1 MMLKRKIPLAW
12 LQLSREKARM
22 LVAIAGI
29 AFADVLMF
37 LQLGIREALFDGAVQ
52 LHNSLEGEI
61 VLVSSRYKALISLDQ
76 FSQRRLYQALG
87 FTGVQSVSPIY
98 LDSVPWKNPD
108 NQQTWQIFAIGF
120 NPEEKVVNLPGVQ
133 EHLNSLREPD
143 TVLFDRGSRQ
153 EFGKIVTQVETNN
166 QVTTELNNRRIN
178 VVGLFRLG
186 TSFGIN
192 GNIITSDVNFLRLFG
207 NQRRQNGLIDFGLI
221 KLEPGADSA
230 WVIANLKANL
240 PNDVQVL
247 SKQEF
252 IAKEKSFWNTS
263 TPVGFTFTLGAIIG
277 FIVGAVIVYQI
288 LYSDVSDHLPEYAT
302 LKAIGFKNRYLLMMV
317 FQEALILAAIGFM
330 PGFAISQGLYL
341 ITRQATL
348 LPIMMTIDRA
358 VLIFLLTTL
367 MCSVSASIAM
377 QKLQSADPA
386 DIF

>member
-1 MMLKRKIPLAW
+1 MKRKIPLAW

-61 VLVSSRYKALISLDQ
+61 VLVSSRYKSLFSQ
-76 FSQRRLYQALG
+76 QRFSQRRLYQAMG

-98 LDSVPWKNPD
+98 VDPLPWKNPD
-108 NQQTWQIFAIGF
+108 NQETWNIYVIAF
-120 NPEEKVVNLPGVQ
+120 NPEEKVLNLAGVQ
-133 EHLNSLREPD
+133 ENLTKLREPD
-143 TVLFDRGSRQ
+143 TVLFDLGSRK
-153 EFGKIVTQVETNN
+153 EFGQIVSKFQTSGTF
-166 QVTTELNNRRIN
+166 TTEINNRQIKT
-178 VVGLFRLG
+178 VGLFKLG

-192 GNIITSDVNFLRLFG
+192 GNLITSDVNFFRLF
-207 NQRRQNGLIDFGLI
+207 NQRRQPGLIDLGLI
-221 KLEPGADSA
+221 KLEPGANIN
-230 WVIANLKANL
+230 WVLANLKANL
-240 PNDVQVL
+240 PDDINIL
-247 SKQEF
+247 TKQEF
-252 IAKEKSFWNTS
+252 ANQERSYWNSS

-277 FIVGAVIVYQI
+277 FMVGAVIVYQI

-302 LKAIGFKNRYLLMMV
+302 LKAIGFKNRYLLIIV
-317 FQEALILAAIGFM
+317 FQEALILAAIGFI
-330 PGFAISQGLYL
+330 PGIAISQGLYM

-358 VLIFLLTTL
+358 VFIFMITTL
-367 MCSVSASIAM
+367 MCSISASLAIR
-377 QKLQSADPA
+377 KLQAADPA

>member
-1 MMLKRKIPLAW
+1 MFKRKIPLAW

-120 NPEEKVVNLPGVQ
+120 NPEEKVVNLPGV
-133 EHLNSLREPD
+133 EDNLNSLREPD
-143 TVLFDRGSRQ
+143 TVLFDSGSRQ
-153 EFGKIVTQVETNN
+153 EFGKIVAQFEGNN
-166 QVTTELNNRRIN
+166 QVTTELNNRQIN

-192 GNIITSDVNFLRLFG
+192 GNIITSDVNFLRLFA
-207 NQRRQNGLIDFGLI
+207 NKRRQQGLIDFGLI
-221 KLEPGADSA
+221 KLEPGVDIN

-240 PNDVQVL
+240 PTDVKVL
-247 SKQEF
+247 SKQEL
-252 IAKEKSFWNTS
+252 IAQEKSFWNTS

-302 LKAIGFKNRYLLMMV
+302 LKAIGFKNRYLLVIV
-317 FQEALILAAIGFM
+317 FQEALILAAIGFI
-330 PGFAISQGLYL
+330 PGIAISQGLYM

-348 LPIMMTIDRA
+348 LPIMMTLDRA
-358 VLIFLLTTL
+358 IFIFILTTL
-367 MCSVSASIAM
+367 MCTISASIAM
-377 QKLQSADPA
+377 RKLQAADPA

>member
-1 MMLKRKIPLAW
+1 MFRNKIPLAW

-22 LVAIAGI
+22 AVAIAGI

-52 LHNSLEGEI
+52 FHQSLEGEI
-61 VLVSSRYKALISLDQ
+61 VLVSSEYKALISLDQ
-76 FSQRRLYQALG
+76 FSQRRLYQTLG
-87 FTGVQSVSPIY
+87 FTGVKSVSPIY
-98 LDSVPWKNPD
+98 LDSIPWKNPE
-108 NQQTWQIFAIGF
+108 NQETWRIFTIGF
-120 NPEEKVVNLPGVQ
+120 NPEEKVVNLPGVTENINYLKQ
-133 EHLNSLREPD
+133 PD
-143 TVLFDRGSRQ
+143 TVLFDQGSRK
-153 EFGKIVTQVETNN
+153 EFGNIVNQFEHNQKIR
-166 QVTTELNNRRIN
+166 TELNNRKID

-186 TSFGIN
+186 TSFGVN

-207 NQRRQNGLIDFGLI
+207 KQRRQKGLIDFGLI
-221 KLEPGADSA
+221 KLEEGADVN
-230 WVIANLKANL
+230 WVLKNLRSNL
-240 PNDVQVL
+240 PKDVKVL

-252 IAKEKSFWNTS
+252 IAQEKSFWNTS

-302 LKAIGFKNRYLLMMV
+302 LKAIGFKNSYLLTLV
-317 FQEALILAAIGFM
+317 FQEALILAAIGFI

-348 LPIMMTIDRA
+348 LPIIMTVDRA
-358 VLIFLLTTL
+358 IFIFILTTI
-367 MCSVSASIAM
+367 MCSISALIAM

-386 DIF
+386 DVF

>member
-1 MMLKRKIPLAW
+1 MWKRKIPLAW

-22 LVAIAGI
+22 GVAIAGI

-61 VLVSSRYKALISLDQ
+61 VLVSSKYKALISLDQ

-98 LDSVPWKNPD
+98 LDFIPWKNPD
-108 NQQTWQIFAIGF
+108 NQQTWRIYAIGF

-133 EHLNSLREPD
+133 ENLNYLREAD
-143 TVLFDRGSRQ
+143 TVLFDRGSRK
-153 EFGKIVTQVETNN
+153 EFGTIVSQFEKNN
-166 QVTTELNNRRIN
+166 GVKTELNNRQIN

-186 TSFGIN
+186 TSFGVN
-192 GNIITSDVNFLRLFG
+192 GNIVTSDVNFLRLLG
-207 NQRRQNGLIDFGLI
+207 KRRKQGLIDFGLI
-221 KLEPGADSA
+221 KLEPGADVN
-230 WVIANLKANL
+230 WVIANLKAHL

-252 IAKEKSFWNTS
+252 MAKEKSFWNTS

-277 FIVGAVIVYQI
+277 FVVGAVIVYQI

-302 LKAIGFKNRYLLMMV
+302 LKAIGFKNSYLLVIV
-317 FQEALILAAIGFM
+317 FQEALILAAIGFI

-341 ITRQATL
+341 MTRQATL
-348 LPIMMTIDRA
+348 LPIIMTVDRA
-358 VLIFLLTTL
+358 VFIFILTTL
-367 MCSVSASIAM
+367 MCSISALIAM
-377 QKLQSADPA
+377 QKLQAADPA
-386 DIF
+386 DVF

>member
-1 MMLKRKIPLAW
+1 MWKRKIPLAW

-22 LVAIAGI
+22 AVAIAGI

-98 LDSVPWKNPD
+98 LDSIPWKNPD
-108 NQQTWQIFAIGF
+108 NQQTWRIFAIGF
-120 NPEEKVVNLPGVQ
+120 NPEEKVVNLPGVK
-133 EHLNSLREPD
+133 ENLNYLREPD
-143 TVLFDRGSRQ
+143 TVLFDRGSRK
-153 EFGKIVTQVETNN
+153 EFGTIVSEFENNKKI
-166 QVTTELNNRRIN
+166 TTELNNRRIN
-178 VVGLFRLG
+178 VAGLFRLG
-186 TSFGIN
+186 TSFGVN
-192 GNIITSDVNFLRLFG
+192 GNIITSDVNFLRLLG
-207 NQRRQNGLIDFGLI
+207 KRREPGLIDFGLI
-221 KLEPGADSA
+221 KLEPGADVN

-240 PNDVQVL
+240 PKDVQVL

-252 IAKEKSFWNTS
+252 MAQEKSFWNTS

-277 FIVGAVIVYQI
+277 FVVGAVIVYQI

-302 LKAIGFKNRYLLMMV
+302 LKAIGFKNRYLLVVV
-317 FQEALILAAIGFM
+317 FQEALILAAIGFI

-341 ITRQATL
+341 VTRQATL
-348 LPIMMTIDRA
+348 LPIIMTVDRA
-358 VLIFLLTTL
+358 IFIFILTTL
-367 MCSVSASIAM
+367 MCSISALIAM

-386 DIF
+386 DVF

>member
-1 MMLKRKIPLAW
+1 
-12 LQLSREKARM
+12 
-22 LVAIAGI
+22 
-29 AFADVLMF
+29 
-37 LQLGIREALFDGAVQ
+37 DGAVQ

-133 EHLNSLREPD
+133 ENLNFLREPD

-153 EFGKIVTQVETNN
+153 EFGTIVSQFEGEK
-166 QVTTELNNRRIN
+166 QVTTELNNRQVN
-178 VVGLFRLG
+178 VVGLFGLG

-192 GNIITSDVNFLRLFG
+192 GNIITSDVNFLRLFS
-207 NQRRQNGLIDFGLI
+207 NKRRQQGLIDFGLI
-221 KLEPGADSA
+221 KLEPGADIN

-240 PNDVQVL
+240 PTDVKVL
-247 SKQEF
+247 SKQEL
-252 IAKEKSFWNTS
+252 IAQEKSFWNTS

-302 LKAIGFKNRYLLMMV
+302 LKAIGFKNRYLLVIV
-317 FQEALILAAIGFM
+317 FQEALILAAIGFI
-330 PGFAISQGLYL
+330 PGIAISQGLYM

-348 LPIMMTIDRA
+348 LPIMMTLDRA
-358 VLIFLLTTL
+358 IFIFILTTL
-367 MCSVSASIAM
+367 MCTISASIAM
-377 QKLQSADPA
+377 RKLQAADPA

>member
-1 MMLKRKIPLAW
+1 MFKHKIPVAW

-37 LQLGIREALFDGAVQ
+37 LQLGIREALFDSAVQ

-61 VLVSSRYKALISLDQ
+61 VLVSSRYKALISLDP

-87 FTGVQSVSPIY
+87 FTGVKSVHPIY
-98 LDSVPWKNPD
+98 LDFIPWKNPD
-108 NQQTWQIFAIGF
+108 NQETWNIYAIGF
-120 NPEEKVVNLPGVQ
+120 NPEEKVVNLPGVA
-133 EHLNSLREPD
+133 ENLTYLREPD

-153 EFGKIVTQVETNN
+153 EFGKIVDEFTANN
-166 QVTTELNNRRIN
+166 QVTTELNNRKIN

-192 GNIITSDVNFLRLFG
+192 GNVITSDVNFLRLFG
-207 NQRRQNGLIDFGLI
+207 NNRRQQGLIDFGVI
-221 KLEPGADSA
+221 KLEPGADVN

-240 PNDVQVL
+240 PNDVKVL
-247 SKQEF
+247 SKQQLVTQ
-252 IAKEKSFWNTS
+252 EKNFWNTS
-263 TPVGFTFTLGAIIG
+263 TPVGFTFTLGAVIG
-277 FIVGAVIVYQI
+277 FMVGAVIVYQI

-302 LKAIGFKNRYLLMMV
+302 LKAMGFKNRYLLIIV
-317 FQEALILAAIGFM
+317 FQEALILAAIGFI
-330 PGFAISQGLYL
+330 PGIAISQALYM

-348 LPIMMTIDRA
+348 LPIMMTMDRA
-358 VLIFLLTTL
+358 IFIFMLTTL
-367 MCSVSASIAM
+367 MCSISATIAM
-377 QKLQSADPA
+377 RKLQAADPA

>member
-1 MMLKRKIPLAW
+1 MWKRKIPLAW

-22 LVAIAGI
+22 AVAIAGI

-76 FSQRRLYQALG
+76 FSQRRLYQVLG

-98 LDSVPWKNPD
+98 LDSIPWKNPD
-108 NQQTWQIFAIGF
+108 NQQTWRIFVIGF
-120 NPEEKVVNLPGVQ
+120 NPEEQVVNLPGVR
-133 EHLNSLREPD
+133 ENLKSLREPD
-143 TVLFDRGSRQ
+143 TVLFDEGSRQ
-153 EFGKIVTQVETNN
+153 EFGNIVTEFKTKNK
-166 QVTTELNNRRIN
+166 VTTELNNRQIN
-178 VVGLFRLG
+178 VVGLFKLG
-186 TSFGIN
+186 TSFGVN

-207 NQRRQNGLIDFGLI
+207 SKRRQEGLIDFGLV
-221 KLEPGADSA
+221 KLEPGIDLN
-230 WVIANLKANL
+230 WVISNLKNNL

-252 IAKEKSFWNTS
+252 MAKEKSFWNTS
-263 TPVGFTFTLGAIIG
+263 TPVGFIFTLGAIIG
-277 FIVGAVIVYQI
+277 FVVGAVIVYQI
-288 LYSDVSDHLPEYAT
+288 LYSDVSDHLSEYAT
-302 LKAIGFKNRYLLMMV
+302 LKAIGFKNRYLLIIV
-317 FQEALILAAIGFM
+317 FQEALILATIGFI
-330 PGFAISQGLYL
+330 PGFVISQGLYL

-348 LPIMMTIDRA
+348 LPIMMTLDRA
-358 VLIFLLTTL
+358 IFIFILTTL
-367 MCSVSASIAM
+367 MCSISAAIAM

>member
-1 MMLKRKIPLAW
+1 MMFRNKIPLAW

-22 LVAIAGI
+22 AVAIAGI

-52 LHNSLEGEI
+52 FHQSLEGEI
-61 VLVSSRYKALISLDQ
+61 VLVSSEYKALISLDQ
-76 FSQRRLYQALG
+76 FSQRRLYQTLG
-87 FTGVQSVSPIY
+87 FTGVKSVSPIY
-98 LDSVPWKNPD
+98 LDSIPWKNPE
-108 NQQTWQIFAIGF
+108 NQETWRIFTIGF
-120 NPEEKVVNLPGVQ
+120 NPEEKVVNLPGVTENINYLKQ
-133 EHLNSLREPD
+133 PD
-143 TVLFDRGSRQ
+143 TVLFDQGSRK
-153 EFGKIVTQVETNN
+153 EFGNIVNQFEHNQKIR
-166 QVTTELNNRRIN
+166 TELNNRKID

-186 TSFGIN
+186 TSFGVN

-207 NQRRQNGLIDFGLI
+207 KQRRQKGLIDFGLI
-221 KLEPGADSA
+221 KLEEGADVN
-230 WVIANLKANL
+230 WVLKNLRSNL
-240 PNDVQVL
+240 PKDVKVL

-252 IAKEKSFWNTS
+252 IAQEKSFWNTS

-302 LKAIGFKNRYLLMMV
+302 LKAIGFKNSYLLTLV
-317 FQEALILAAIGFM
+317 FQEALILAAIGFI

-348 LPIMMTIDRA
+348 LPIIMTVDRA
-358 VLIFLLTTL
+358 IFIFILTTI
-367 MCSVSASIAM
+367 MCSISALIAM

-386 DIF
+386 DVF

>member
-1 MMLKRKIPLAW
+1 MFKRKIPLAW

-52 LHNSLEGEI
+52 FHNSLEGEI

-120 NPEEKVVNLPGVQ
+120 NPEEKVTNLPGVQ
-133 EHLNSLREPD
+133 ENLNALREPD
-143 TVLFDRGSRQ
+143 TILFDRGSRQ
-153 EFGKIVTQVETNN
+153 EFGQIVTKFEGNHQVF
-166 QVTTELNNRRIN
+166 TELNNRKIN

-207 NQRRQNGLIDFGLI
+207 NQRRQQGLIDFGLI
-221 KLEPGADSA
+221 KLEPEADIN

-252 IAKEKSFWNTS
+252 IAREKSFWNTS

-302 LKAIGFKNRYLLMMV
+302 LKAIGFKNRYLLVLV
-317 FQEALILAAIGFM
+317 FQEALILAAIGFI

-348 LPIMMTIDRA
+348 LPIMMTIERA
-358 VLIFLLTTL
+358 VLIFILTTL
-367 MCSVSASIAM
+367 MCTISASIAI
-377 QKLQSADPA
+377 QKLQAADPA

>member
-1 MMLKRKIPLAW
+1 MFKRKIPLAW

-52 LHNSLEGEI
+52 FHNSLEGEI

-120 NPEEKVVNLPGVQ
+120 NPEEKVTNLPGVQ
-133 EHLNSLREPD
+133 ENLNALREPD
-143 TVLFDRGSRQ
+143 TILFDRGSRQ
-153 EFGKIVTQVETNN
+153 EFGQIVTKFEGNHQVS
-166 QVTTELNNRRIN
+166 TELNNRKIN

-207 NQRRQNGLIDFGLI
+207 NQRRQQGLIDFGLI
-221 KLEPGADSA
+221 KLEPEADVN

-252 IAKEKSFWNTS
+252 VAREKSFWNTS

-302 LKAIGFKNRYLLMMV
+302 LKAIGFKNRYLLVMV
-317 FQEALILAAIGFM
+317 FQEALILAAIGFI

-348 LPIMMTIDRA
+348 LPIMMTIERA
-358 VLIFLLTTL
+358 VLIFILTTL
-367 MCSVSASIAM
+367 MCTISASIAI
-377 QKLQSADPA
+377 QKLQAADPA

>member
-1 MMLKRKIPLAW
+1 MFKRKIPLAW

-52 LHNSLEGEI
+52 FHNSLEGEI

-87 FTGVQSVSPIY
+87 FTGVKSVSPIY

-108 NQQTWQIFAIGF
+108 NQQTWRIFAIGF
-120 NPEEKVVNLPGVQ
+120 NPEEKVTNLPGVQ
-133 EHLNSLREPD
+133 QNLNALREPD
-143 TVLFDRGSRQ
+143 TILFDRGSRQ
-153 EFGKIVTQVETNN
+153 EFGKIVTQFEGNH
-166 QVTTELNNRRIN
+166 QVTTELNNRKIN

-186 TSFGIN
+186 TSFGVN

-207 NQRRQNGLIDFGLI
+207 NQRRQRGLIDFGLI
-221 KLEPGADSA
+221 KLEPGTNAD

-240 PNDVQVL
+240 PNDVKVL

-252 IAKEKSFWNTS
+252 IANEKSFWNTS

-302 LKAIGFKNRYLLMMV
+302 LKAIGFKNRYLLVMV
-317 FQEALILAAIGFM
+317 FQEALILAAIGFI

-348 LPIMMTIDRA
+348 LPIMMTLDRA
-358 VLIFLLTTL
+358 LLIFVLTTL
-367 MCSVSASIAM
+367 MCTISASIAM

>member
-1 MMLKRKIPLAW
+1 MWKRKIPLAW

-22 LVAIAGI
+22 GVAIAGI

-98 LDSVPWKNPD
+98 LDFIPWKNPD
-108 NQQTWQIFAIGF
+108 NQQTWRIYAIGF
-120 NPEEKVVNLPGVQ
+120 NPEEKVVNLPSVQ
-133 EHLNSLREPD
+133 ENLNYLREAD
-143 TVLFDRGSRQ
+143 TVLFDRGSRK
-153 EFGKIVTQVETNN
+153 EFGTIVSQFETKNG
-166 QVTTELNNRRIN
+166 VRTELNNRQIN

-186 TSFGIN
+186 TSFGVN
-192 GNIITSDVNFLRLFG
+192 GNIITSDVNFLRLLG
-207 NQRRQNGLIDFGLI
+207 KRRERGLIDFGVI
-221 KLEPGADSA
+221 KLEPGADVN

-252 IAKEKSFWNTS
+252 MAQEKSFWNTS

-277 FIVGAVIVYQI
+277 FVVGAVIVYQI

-302 LKAIGFKNRYLLMMV
+302 LKAIGFKNNYLLVVV
-317 FQEALILAAIGFM
+317 FQEALILAAIGFI
-330 PGFAISQGLYL
+330 PGFAISQGLYFM
-341 ITRQATL
+341 TRQATL
-348 LPIMMTIDRA
+348 LPIIMTVDRA
-358 VLIFLLTTL
+358 IFIFILTTL
-367 MCSVSASIAM
+367 MCSISALIAM
-377 QKLQSADPA
+377 QKLQAADPA
-386 DIF
+386 DVF

>member
-1 MMLKRKIPLAW
+1 MWKRKIPLAW

-22 LVAIAGI
+22 GVAIAGI

-98 LDSVPWKNPD
+98 LDSIPWKNPD
-108 NQQTWQIFAIGF
+108 NQQTWRIFAIGF
-120 NPEEKVVNLPGVQ
+120 NPEEKVVNLTGVQ
-133 EHLNSLREPD
+133 DNLNYLKEPD
-143 TVLFDRGSRQ
+143 TVLFDRGSRK
-153 EFGKIVTQVETNN
+153 EFGNIVSHFENN
-166 QVTTELNNRRIN
+166 NGVTTELNNRQIN

-186 TSFGIN
+186 TSFGVN
-192 GNIITSDVNFLRLFG
+192 GNIITSDVNFLRLFA
-207 NQRRQNGLIDFGLI
+207 NKRRKKGLIDFGLI
-221 KLEPGADSA
+221 KLEPDADVN

-252 IAKEKSFWNTS
+252 VAKEKSFWNTS

-277 FIVGAVIVYQI
+277 FVVGAVIVYQI

-302 LKAIGFKNRYLLMMV
+302 LKAIGFKNNYLLVIV
-317 FQEALILAAIGFM
+317 FQEALILAAIGFI
-330 PGFAISQGLYL
+330 PGFAISQGLYFM
-341 ITRQATL
+341 TRQATL
-348 LPIMMTIDRA
+348 LPIIMTVDRA
-358 VLIFLLTTL
+358 IFIFILTTL
-367 MCSVSASIAM
+367 MCSISALIAM
-377 QKLQSADPA
+377 QKLQAADPA
-386 DIF
+386 DVF

>member
-1 MMLKRKIPLAW
+1 MWKRKIPLAW

-22 LVAIAGI
+22 GVAIAGI

-98 LDSVPWKNPD
+98 LDSIPWKNPD
-108 NQQTWQIFAIGF
+108 NQQTWRIFAIGF
-120 NPEEKVVNLPGVQ
+120 NPEEKVVNLTGVQ
-133 EHLNSLREPD
+133 DNLNYLKEPD
-143 TVLFDRGSRQ
+143 TVLFDRSSRK
-153 EFGKIVTQVETNN
+153 EFGTIVSHFENN
-166 QVTTELNNRRIN
+166 NGVTTELNNRQIN

-186 TSFGIN
+186 TSFGVN
-192 GNIITSDVNFLRLFG
+192 GNIITSDVNFLRLFA
-207 NQRRQNGLIDFGLI
+207 NKRRKKGLIDFGLI
-221 KLEPGADSA
+221 KLEPGADVN

-252 IAKEKSFWNTS
+252 VAKEKSFWNTS

-277 FIVGAVIVYQI
+277 FVVGAVIVYQI

-302 LKAIGFKNRYLLMMV
+302 LKAIGFKNNYLLVIV
-317 FQEALILAAIGFM
+317 FQEALILAAIGFI

-341 ITRQATL
+341 MTRQATL
-348 LPIMMTIDRA
+348 LPIIMTVDRA
-358 VLIFLLTTL
+358 IFIFILTTL
-367 MCSVSASIAM
+367 MCSISALIAM

-386 DIF
+386 DVF

>member
-1 MMLKRKIPLAW
+1 MFKRKIPLAW

-120 NPEEKVVNLPGVQ
+120 NPEEKVVNLTGV
-133 EHLNSLREPD
+133 EENLNYLREPD

-153 EFGKIVTQVETNN
+153 EFGKIVAQFEENN
-166 QVTTELNNRRIN
+166 QVTTELNNRQIN

-192 GNIITSDVNFLRLFG
+192 GNIVTSDVNFLRLFA
-207 NQRRQNGLIDFGLI
+207 NKRRQQGLIDFGLI
-221 KLEPGADSA
+221 KLEPGVDVN

-240 PNDVQVL
+240 PTDVKVL
-247 SKQEF
+247 SKQEL
-252 IAKEKSFWNTS
+252 IAQEKSFWNTS

-302 LKAIGFKNRYLLMMV
+302 LKAIGFKNRYLLVIV
-317 FQEALILAAIGFM
+317 FQEALILAAIGFI
-330 PGFAISQGLYL
+330 PGIAISQGLYM

-348 LPIMMTIDRA
+348 LPIMMTLDRA
-358 VLIFLLTTL
+358 IFIFILTTL
-367 MCSVSASIAM
+367 MCSISASIAM
-377 QKLQSADPA
+377 RKLQAADPA

>member
-1 MMLKRKIPLAW
+1 MFKRKIPLAW

-108 NQQTWQIFAIGF
+108 NQQTWQIFVIGF
-120 NPEEKVVNLPGVQ
+120 NPEEKVVNLTGVQ
-133 EHLNSLREPD
+133 ENLNFLREPD

-153 EFGKIVTQVETNN
+153 EFGKIVAQFTANQ
-166 QVTTELNNRRIN
+166 QVTTEVNNRKID

-186 TSFGIN
+186 TSFGVN

-207 NQRRQNGLIDFGLI
+207 NNRRQQGLIDFGLI
-221 KLEPGADSA
+221 KLEPGVDAN
-230 WVIANLKANL
+230 WVIANLKAKL
-240 PNDVQVL
+240 PTDVKVL
-247 SKQEF
+247 SKQEL
-252 IAKEKSFWNTS
+252 IAQEKSFWNTS
-263 TPVGFTFTLGAIIG
+263 TPVGFTFTLGVVIG
-277 FIVGAVIVYQI
+277 FVVGAVIVYQI

-302 LKAIGFKNRYLLMMV
+302 LKAIGFKNRYLLIIV
-317 FQEALILAAIGFM
+317 FQEALILAAIGFI
-330 PGFAISQGLYL
+330 PGIAISQGLYM

-348 LPIMMTIDRA
+348 LPIMMTIDR
-358 VLIFLLTTL
+358 VIFIFMLTTL
-367 MCSVSASIAM
+367 MCVISASIAI
-377 QKLQSADPA
+377 QKLQAADPA

>member
-1 MMLKRKIPLAW
+1 MMWKRKIPLAW

-22 LVAIAGI
+22 AVAIAGI

-52 LHNSLEGEI
+52 FHNSLEGEI
-61 VLVSSRYKALISLDQ
+61 VLISAKYKALISLDQ

-87 FTGVQSVSPIY
+87 FTGVKSVSPIY
-98 LDSVPWKNPD
+98 LDSIPWKNPD
-108 NQQTWQIFAIGF
+108 NQETWRIFAIGF
-120 NPEEKVVNLPGVQ
+120 NPDEKVVNLPGVN
-133 EHLNSLREPD
+133 ENLNYLREPD
-143 TVLFDRGSRQ
+143 TVLFDRGARK
-153 EFGKIVTQVETNN
+153 EFGTIVEQFETNKKI
-166 QVTTELNNRRIN
+166 TTELNNRQIN

-186 TSFGIN
+186 TSFGVN

-207 NQRRQNGLIDFGLI
+207 TQRRQQGLIDFGLI
-221 KLEPGADSA
+221 KLEDDADVN

-240 PNDVQVL
+240 PNDVKVL

-252 IAKEKSFWNTS
+252 MAQEKSFWNTS

-277 FIVGAVIVYQI
+277 FVVGAVIVYQI

-302 LKAIGFKNRYLLMMV
+302 LKAIGFKNNYLLVVV
-317 FQEALILAAIGFM
+317 FQEALILAAIGFI

-341 ITRQATL
+341 MTRQATL
-348 LPIMMTIDRA
+348 LPIIMTVDRA
-358 VLIFLLTTL
+358 IFIFILTTL
-367 MCSVSASIAM
+367 MCSISALIAM

-386 DIF
+386 DVF

>member
-1 MMLKRKIPLAW
+1 MWKRKIPLAW

-22 LVAIAGI
+22 GVAIAGI

-87 FTGVQSVSPIY
+87 FTGVQSVSSIY
-98 LDSVPWKNPD
+98 LDSIPWKNPD
-108 NQQTWQIFAIGF
+108 NQQTWRIFAIGF
-120 NPEEKVVNLPGVQ
+120 NPEEKVFNLTGVQ
-133 EHLNSLREPD
+133 DNLNYLKEPD
-143 TVLFDRGSRQ
+143 TVLFDRGSRK
-153 EFGKIVTQVETNN
+153 EFGTIVSHFENN
-166 QVTTELNNRRIN
+166 NGVTTELNNRQIN

-186 TSFGIN
+186 TSFGVN
-192 GNIITSDVNFLRLFG
+192 GNIITSDVNFLRLFA
-207 NQRRQNGLIDFGLI
+207 NKRRKKGLIDFGLI
-221 KLEPGADSA
+221 KLEPGADVN

-252 IAKEKSFWNTS
+252 VAKEKSFWNTS

-277 FIVGAVIVYQI
+277 FVVGAVIVYQI

-302 LKAIGFKNRYLLMMV
+302 LKAIGFKNNYLLVIV
-317 FQEALILAAIGFM
+317 FQEALILAAIGFI

-341 ITRQATL
+341 MTRQATL
-348 LPIMMTIDRA
+348 LPIIMTVDRA
-358 VLIFLLTTL
+358 IFILILTTL
-367 MCSVSASIAM
+367 MCSISALIAM

-386 DIF
+386 DVF

>member
-1 MMLKRKIPLAW
+1 MWKRKIPLAW

-22 LVAIAGI
+22 AVAIAGI

-98 LDSVPWKNPD
+98 LDSIPWKNPD
-108 NQQTWQIFAIGF
+108 NQQTWRIFAIGF
-120 NPEEKVVNLPGVQ
+120 NPEEKVVNLPGVK
-133 EHLNSLREPD
+133 ENLNYLREAD
-143 TVLFDRGSRQ
+143 TILFDRGARK
-153 EFGKIVTQVETNN
+153 EFGNIVSQFENNNKI
-166 QVTTELNNRRIN
+166 TTELNNRQIN

-207 NQRRQNGLIDFGLI
+207 TQRRQKGLIDFGLI
-221 KLEPGADSA
+221 KLEPGADVN

-240 PNDVQVL
+240 PQDVQVL

-252 IAKEKSFWNTS
+252 MTQEKSFWNTS

-277 FIVGAVIVYQI
+277 FVVGAVIVYQI

-302 LKAIGFKNRYLLMMV
+302 LKAIGFKNNYLLVVV
-317 FQEALILAAIGFM
+317 FQEALILAAIGFI

-348 LPIMMTIDRA
+348 LPIIMTVDRA
-358 VLIFLLTTL
+358 IFIFILTTL
-367 MCSVSASIAM
+367 MCSISALIAM
-377 QKLQSADPA
+377 QKLQAADPA
-386 DIF
+386 DVF